1 MEVSLADTFE
11 VSMPRTKSTTQFLA
25 LHTKEKLKVVE
36 LGMTFLAT
44 GNRQVQYWNND
55 QWEGKLTALKLEK
68 QKRIEKLLTEMRDL
82 KEELER
88 LKVNHQGD
96 MNNLVSKARGQAKL
110 LYKGE
115 LESLRETIRTK
126 DAAIASKALEASTS
140 YQKAYADFSEKLD
153 SREEHWEAKLVS
165 QRDRY
170 ETKLQEATDALNRLT
185 MRAQNSTLKGQS
197 GENLTLHVLTR
208 MFPTAEVEDTHSQKG
223 RGDFIMREIDFC
235 MLIETKNYRNNVT
248 KPEIDKFYRDMEVN
262 NDIDCGL
269 FMSLKSGICARADFA
284 LEVCSGKPIIFLH
297 NVTDNM
303 ENVRLAVQLF
313 RLIKQSD
320 MVDLTSTE
328 ITCKLKNS
336 IPVIKRNWSKIRQ
349 RLQKLQVAVGECI
362 DDQEGVVKTIFE
374 LANLRY

>member
-1 MEVSLADTFE
+1 MADTFE
-11 VSMPRTKSTTQFLA
+11 VSMPRTKSTAQFLA
-25 LHTKEKLKVVE
+25 LHSKEKVKVVE
-36 LGMTFLAT
+36 LGMTFLTT

-55 QWEGKLTALKLEK
+55 QWEGKLTALRLEK
-68 QKRIEKLLTEMRDL
+68 QRRIDKLLSESRDL
-82 KEELER
+82 KDQLER
-88 LKVNHQGD
+88 LKVHHQGD
-96 MNNLVSKARGQAKL
+96 MDNLVSKARRQAKT

-115 LESLRETIRTK
+115 IESLKETVRVK
-126 DAAIASKALEASTS
+126 DASIASKALEASTA
-140 YQKAYADFSEKLD
+140 YQKAYADFSEKFD
-153 SREEHWEAKLVS
+153 AREEHWEGKLTS
-165 QRDRY
+165 LRDRY
-170 ETKLQEATDALNRLT
+170 ESRLQEATDALNRLT

-197 GENLTLHVLTR
+197 GESLTLQVLTR

-223 RGDFIMREIDFC
+223 RGDFIMRETDFC

-284 LEVCSGKPIIFLH
+284 LEVCSGKPVIFLH

-313 RLIKQSD
+313 RLIKKSD

-349 RLQKLQVAVGECI
+349 RLQKLQVAVGECV
-362 DDQEGVVKTIFE
+362 DDQESVVRTIFE